1 MLLGYLFILPL
12 RYLCGF
18 ALKKSTLNMNS
29 NIFILMGVA
38 AVGKTT
44 LGKALA
50 DATGGLFFDGDD
62 FHSASNRE
70 KMTAGIPLTDAD
82 REDWLREIASLISE
96 RSKLSDLTFIA
107 CSALKQSYREIL
119 HAADPSLAFLFLT
132 ADPETLRHRIT
143 ERYEVGEH
151 FMPPS
156 LLDSQLASLEPPID
170 ALNLDSSKSISEL
183 VSLVMEKYHQPRSY

>member
-1 MLLGYLFILPL
+1 MAITMKP
-12 RYLCGF
+12 
-18 ALKKSTLNMNS
+18 

-50 DATGGLFFDGDD
+50 EATQGSFYDGDD
-62 FHSASNRE
+62 FHSVGNRE
-70 KMTAGIPLTDAD
+70 KMTVGIPLTDAD

-96 RSKLSDLTFIA
+96 RSKLSDPTFIA

-119 HAADPSLAFLFLT
+119 YSADSSLIFLFLT
-132 ADPETLRHRIT
+132 ADPETLRQRLT
-143 ERYEVGEH
+143 ARLESGEH

-156 LLDSQLASLEPPID
+156 LLDSQLATLEPPAD
-170 ALNLDSSKSISEL
+170 ALELDSSKSISEL
-183 VSLVMEKYHQPRSY
+183 VSLVWKNHL

>member
-1 MLLGYLFILPL
+1 MKP
-12 RYLCGF
+12 
-18 ALKKSTLNMNS
+18 

-70 KMTAGIPLTDAD
+70 KMAAGISLTDVD
-82 REDWLREIASLISE
+82 RKNWLQSIASLISD
-96 RSKLSDLTFIA
+96 RSKLSTPSFIA
-107 CSALKQSYREIL
+107 CSALKQNYRDIL
-119 HAADPSLAFLFLT
+119 HEAHPSLVFLFLT
-132 ADPETLRHRIT
+132 ANPETLYPRLPARH
-143 ERYEVGEH
+143 ESGEH

-156 LLDSQLASLEPPID
+156 LLESQLATLEPPAD
-170 ALNLDSSKSISEL
+170 ALKLDSSKSISEL
-183 VSLVMEKYHQPRSY
+183 VSFVKANYRSFV

>member
-1 MLLGYLFILPL
+1 M
-12 RYLCGF
+12 
-18 ALKKSTLNMNS
+18 SS

-70 KMTAGIPLTDAD
+70 KMTAGISLTDAD
-82 REDWLREIASLISE
+82 RKDWLEAIAQLIVAQANE
-96 RSKLSDLTFIA
+96 PCPTFIA
-107 CSALKQSYREIL
+107 CSALKQSYRDIL

-132 ADPETLRHRIT
+132 ANPETLHQRLTVRH
-143 ERYEVGEH
+143 ESGDH

-156 LLDSQLASLEPPID
+156 LLDSQLATLEPPAD
-170 ALNLDSSKSISEL
+170 ALELDSSKLTSEL
-183 VSLVMEKYHQPRSY
+183 VSLVMGKYHQPTSY